1 MSTVLNP
8 VDEVIKYLLR
18 INEQYSP
25 LASKHYNFTYLS
37 KLAMLPDDNAK
48 IETVVAI
55 ASDGLRNALDTLD
68 IERIPR
74 LQQKKLLSLFAAVIN
89 EHNHL

>member
-1 MSTVLNP
+1 MSTVLLL
-8 VDEVIKYLLR
+8 VDEIITYLLR

-25 LASKHYNFTYLS
+25 LASKHYNFIYLS

-74 LQQKKLLSLFAAVIN
+74 LLQKRLVELFSTLIKL
-89 EHNHL
+89 HNS

>member
-1 MSTVLNP
+1 MSTVLLL
-8 VDEVIKYLLR
+8 VDEIIKYLLR
-18 INEQYSP
+18 INEQYAP

-37 KLAMLPDDNAK
+37 KLAMLPDDNTK
-48 IETVVAI
+48 IETVAAI

-74 LQQKKLLSLFAAVIN
+74 LLQKRLVGLFSTLIKL
-89 EHNHL
+89 HNS

>member
-1 MSTVLNP
+1 MSTVLLL
-8 VDEVIKYLLR
+8 VDEIIKYLLR

-37 KLAMLPDDNAK
+37 KLAMLPDDNTK
-48 IETVVAI
+48 IETVAAI

-74 LQQKKLLSLFAAVIN
+74 LLQKRLVGLFSTLIKL
-89 EHNHL
+89 HNS